1 MVVSIKNLLK
11 DFPKAKAAKILR
23 NLIEINENN
32 PLARENSI
40 KLSEYLI
47 QWCNDEKRTY
57 LKNRI

>member
-23 NLIEINENN
+23 NLIEINESNS
-32 PLARENSI
+32 LARENSI

-47 QWCNDEKRTY
+47 
-57 LKNRI
+57 

>member
-1 MVVSIKNLLK
+1 MVVSIKHLLK

-23 NLIEINENN
+23 NLIEINESN

-47 QWCNDEKRTY
+47 
-57 LKNRI
+57 